1 MVFHNHF
8 RLVGV
13 LFLFRSK
20 REFAPIFGFFPNN
33 FAFPRFSARVFGFG
47 LVFNN
52 FTGLFG
58 DFFRSFGIEKLDFYK
73 PPADLLLFKRHFD
86 FHDFFPV
93 FLVGQDGR
101 FIFLEI
107 SVCVFCFYVSFQ
119 RIFECFK

>member
-8 RLVGV
+8 RLVGM

-33 FAFPRFSARVFGFG
+33 FAFPRFSAPIFGLG

-58 DFFRSFGIEKLDFYK
+58 DFFRSFRAEKPDFYK

-86 FHDFFPV
+86 FHDFFSV
-93 FLVGQDGR
+93 FLVGQDRR
-101 FIFLEI
+101 FLFRK
-107 SVCVFCFYVSFQ
+107 VCFGVFRFPFSL
-119 RIFECFK
+119 